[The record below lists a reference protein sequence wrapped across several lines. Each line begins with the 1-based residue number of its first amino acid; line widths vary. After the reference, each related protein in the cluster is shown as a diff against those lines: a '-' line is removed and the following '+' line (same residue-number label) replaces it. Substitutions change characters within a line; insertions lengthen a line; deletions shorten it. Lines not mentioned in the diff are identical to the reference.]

1 MATAVGFDWRTKQL
15 RRRGGWEG
23 GCDSVPRMRVI
34 PLGGCGE
41 FGRNLTA
48 YVAAEQLLIVDC
60 GIEMPDD
67 LSPGVDSFVP
77 DLGELLRRF
86 GMPTAVLLTHGHEDH
101 IGAVGH
107 LLTTVGQAVPVYGRP
122 LTLRLCENRMRRH
135 GVPRRLYDLRRLH
148 PDQPVWFGLRRAHG
162 QEEGILVTPLAVP
175 HSIPESCA
183 LLIQGPLRGEQIGL
197 DTSAG
202 NRSGGGSSGP
212 LRAPNPLPPGVF
224 SVLHTGDY
232 KLEEFATSLGLAGRT
247 AGSGSAPDGGAGF
260 TPGLHIDLLVGDSTN
275 AMVPGRSGSESAVAE
290 ALSEL
295 LFDPQSTGRVAVTLF
310 SSHILR
316 ISEFAQSCVR
326 AGRRLCLL
334 GRGLKDAVAAATD
347 CGVLALPPALL
358 CTAGEAAELPPA
370 QVALLCTG
378 SQGEAA
384 AALGRLVAALS
395 PEVPSPFPPLRLSAG
410 DTVVLAARAIPGHER
425 VLSRLC
431 DRLVDA
437 GVRVLSGARFSAS
450 GHACRDELAAL
461 LTEVKPQA
469 LLPVHGTPR
478 QLEAHAGLAEELGFS
493 ALRCRDGDVIELRAS
508 GPGGRVEFF
517 RDKAERLQA
526 GHLAVEG
533 SSVGEVGPATL
544 RERRRLAHTGLVVVA
559 PGPAGLPS
567 LLVRSIGVSEPGP
580 ALDALYAAAAAAG
593 SAALGESAR
602 RSSLSPSPSAAAAAA
617 NASRAA
623 LDDETAA
630 AVARAV
636 RRTFAQHRG
645 KKPTVLSLL
654 ASREVKYDESD

>member
-1 MATAVGFDWRTKQL
+1 
-15 RRRGGWEG
+15 
-23 GCDSVPRMRVI
+23 MRVI

-48 YVAAEQLLIVDC
+48 YVAAGQLLIVDC

-67 LSPGVDSFVP
+67 LAPGVDSFVP
-77 DLGELLRRF
+77 DLGELFRRF
-86 GMPTAVLLTHGHEDH
+86 GLPTAVLLTHGHEDH

-122 LTLRLCENRMRRH
+122 LTLRLCENRLRRH

-148 PDQPVWFGLRRAHG
+148 PDQPVWFGLRRAQG
-162 QEEGILVTPLAVP
+162 SEEGILVTPLAVP

-183 LLIQGPLRGEQIGL
+183 LLIQGPL
-197 DTSAG
+197 TSAQIDL
-202 NRSGGGSSGP
+202 SAAAASAGGGSVAPPGR
-212 LRAPNPLPPGVF
+212 LRAPEPLPAGAF

-232 KLEEFATSLGLAGRT
+232 KLDEFATSLGLLGRAAGQSP
-247 AGSGSAPDGGAGF
+247 AV
-260 TPGLHIDLLVGDSTN
+260 DLLVGDSTN
-275 AMVPGRSGSESAVAE
+275 AMVPGRSGSESAVGA
-290 ALSEL
+290 ALGEL
-295 LFDPQSTGRVAVTLF
+295 LADPQITGRVAVTLF

-316 ISEFAQSCVR
+316 IAAFADSCVQ

-358 CTAGEAAELPPA
+358 CTAEEAAELPPA

-395 PEVPSPFPPLRLSAG
+395 PEVPSPFPPLRLCAG
-410 DTVVLAARAIPGHER
+410 DTVVLAARAIPGHEK
-425 VLSRLC
+425 VLGRLC
-431 DRLVDA
+431 DRLVDS
-437 GVRVLSGARFSAS
+437 GVQVLSGARFAAS
-450 GHACRDELAAL
+450 GHACREELTAL
-461 LTEVKPQA
+461 ITEVRPRA
-469 LLPVHGTPR
+469 LLPVHGTAR
-478 QLEAHAGLAEELGFS
+478 QLEAHARLAEELGFA
-493 ALRCRDGDVIELRAS
+493 ALRCRDGDVIRLQTSEQTAETGATRSATHFTID
-508 GPGGRVEFF
+508 RT
-517 RDKAERLQA
+517 ERLQA

-544 RERRRLAHTGLVVVA
+544 RARRRLAHTGLVVVS
-559 PGPAGLPS
+559 PGPTGLPS

-580 ALDALYAAAAAAG
+580 SLEALHAAAAAAA
-593 SAALGESAR
+593 SAVLSEAAVGPAGRPVPGALPGIPAKE
-602 RSSLSPSPSAAAAAA
+602 P
-617 NASRAA
+617 
-623 LDDETAA
+623 DDETVA
-630 AVARAV
+630 AVARTV

-654 ASREVKYDESD
+654 AGREVKYDEPDELS